1 MFTLY
6 ITQNKSLYFSTE
18 EEAERFADK
27 VESKTGSRPAIR
39 KTRPQRN
46 AKNNFVYY
54 GKNTPHYAPEN

>member
-6 ITQNKSLYFSTE
+6 VTQNKYLYFTTE
-18 EEAERFADK
+18 EEAKRFADTM
-27 VESKTGSRPAIR
+27 EAKTGNRPAIR

-54 GKNTPHYAPEN
+54 GKNTPDYK